1 MSKNQKFDDIIRKS
15 QIQLERNLE
24 ASGATSLDGKDSLSG
39 FLLLPLCML
48 AMLMMSTG
56 IAFAVKRWYKIDIM
70 KKLLDLKKKMLWND
84 VITPFN
90 LSYFTN
96 CIVFLMLVELRGT
109 KSASF
114 VSVVL
119 AMIIFVQPVVCFV
132 ILRKY
137 STRDLILV
145 QNRKF

>member
-1 MSKNQKFDDIIRKS
+1 M
-15 QIQLERNLE
+15 E

-48 AMLMMSTG
+48 AMLMMATG
-56 IAFAVKRWYKIDIM
+56 IAFAVQRWYKIDIK
-70 KKLLDLKKKMLWND
+70 KKLQDLKKKVLWND
-84 VITPFN
+84 VITPLN

-109 KSASF
+109 NSTSF
-114 VSVVL
+114 ISIVL
-119 AMIIFVQPVVCFV
+119 AMIIFVQPVFCFA

-137 STRDLILV
+137 STRDLIFV
-145 QNRKF
+145 QNRKY